1 MTSPA
6 GQLRTAPP
14 AAGLTA
20 DQVAFYHEHGYLI
33 VGQVLT
39 SDELEELRERS
50 ELIAAGEAAH
60 VPESQRQVEPLVEK
74 GELAAED
81 PVLSLR
87 KLFHLAWHDD
97 VMLAHARRP
106 AVVERIALLL
116 GPDLKL
122 YQDQLFMK
130 PPRVGSR
137 QPYHQDQPLGFYI
150 DPPELMVTCWTALD
164 HATEENGCLR
174 VLPGTHRHGQ
184 RPREVI
190 EEYERRAL
198 AGELVGQEVPLV
210 LRPGE
215 CSFHHGHVLHSS
227 CPNLSGRRRRGYAT
241 HYVSARC
248 RYTGPEPKPPF
259 PLARGREVAGGL

>member
-1 MTSPA
+1 VV
-6 GQLRTAPP
+6 
-14 AAGLTA
+14 GLTA
-20 DQVAFYHEHGYLI
+20 EQVAFFHENGYLI
-33 VGQVLT
+33 VGNVLAEM
-39 SDELEELRERS
+39 ELEELRERS
-50 ELIAAGEAAH
+50 EQIAAGEAAH
-60 VPESQRQVEPLVEK
+60 VPDSQRQVEPLVEK
-74 GELAAED
+74 GELAAAED
-81 PVLSLR
+81 PILSIR

-106 AVVERIALLL
+106 AVVERIASLL

-164 HATEENGCLR
+164 PATEENGCLR
-174 VLPGTHRHGQ
+174 VLPGTHRRGQ
-184 RPREVI
+184 LPREAI

-198 AGELVGQEVPLV
+198 AGELAGEEVPLV

-241 HYVSARC
+241 HYVSALC
-248 RYTGPEPKPPF
+248 SITKPLDD
-259 PLARGREVAGGL
+259 PLIDVRGSGAR